1 MAVARRGW
9 VGSGSGWLQTAEAL
23 RERGRLAWA
32 LGVAMER
39 VLASAPATAVADV
52 GVMEAIVAEAVGQLA
67 GQQQVR
73 RPVKGSG
80 AAAVQ
85 AAGARA
91 PEGADEATTVWQ
103 RLQGADLAERA
114 IPVVWIASGGAGG
127 ERVSLAL
134 GVAADGCKQVLGLW
148 RGALAEERCSQMV
161 ATDLRSRGLG
171 RRTAFVAVGGGERA
185 LDLALGEQWP
195 QRAVVAHCQD
205 RVADAVMAHLPAAM
219 REQAA
224 QAIDAAWEIP
234 DVAQARHAL
243 SELAAAWQVEHPG
256 AAARLRVEIEATT
269 VPQALGVY
277 GPLAER
283 LRSAAPARY
292 LLERC
297 LPAGAGRT
305 GRDFV
310 ASVALAAR
318 RRQDGFRRLGEHE
331 ALPRLMSALAARAP
345 ATAAN

>member
-1 MAVARRGW
+1 MP
-9 VGSGSGWLQTAEAL
+9 T
-23 RERGRLAWA
+23 
-32 LGVAMER
+32 
-39 VLASAPATAVADV
+39 SAATAVADV
-52 GVMEAIVAEAVGQLA
+52 SVMEAVVAEAVRQLV

-73 RPVKGSG
+73 QPARGSG
-80 AAAVQ
+80 AAAV
-85 AAGARA
+85 AGAGARLQ
-91 PEGADEATTVWQ
+91 EGAEASTVWQ
-103 RLQGADLAERA
+103 QMQSADLAERV
-114 IPVVWIASGGAGG
+114 IPVVWIASGAAGG
-127 ERVSLAL
+127 ERASLAV
-134 GVAADGCKQVLGLW
+134 GVAADGRKQVLGLW
-148 RGALAEERCSQMV
+148 RGGVAEQRCSQMV

-171 RRTAFVAVGGGERA
+171 RRTAFVAVSTGERA

-205 RVADAVMAHLPAAM
+205 HVVAAVIAHLPAAM

-224 QAIDAAWEIP
+224 QAIHAAWEIP
-234 DVAQARHAL
+234 ELTRARSEL

-256 AAARLRVEIEATT
+256 AANRLRSEIEATT
-269 VPQALGVY
+269 IPQALGIY

-283 LRSAAPARY
+283 LRSAVSARY

-297 LPAGAGRT
+297 LPAGSGRS

-318 RRQDGFRRLGEHE
+318 QRQDGFRRLGEHA
-331 ALPRLMSALAARAP
+331 ALPRLLSALAARTS